1 MSKIYF
7 FILCFVL
14 NLFYQLAN
22 ARLENFIEKWNIREV
37 TAAYTCEFIN
47 FFIHLHY
54 TVESAYKSAVGESKS
69 GSYIWIALVCK
80 LYAKQGK
87 NDSCQHLLNS
97 TPTPINLMLWRDFS
111 RSNQPCDGSK
121 SWCSSVIASCLD
133 FSIIN
138 GPLIVEFWALI
149 WWNQT
154 ISASAISSLRLWRFR
169 YRLQLPLFITIFRIS
184 SSFCLIF
191 FTVE

>member
-1 MSKIYF
+1 
-7 FILCFVL
+7 
-14 NLFYQLAN
+14 
-22 ARLENFIEKWNIREV
+22 
-37 TAAYTCEFIN
+37 
-47 FFIHLHY
+47 
-54 TVESAYKSAVGESKS
+54 
-69 GSYIWIALVCK
+69 
-80 LYAKQGK
+80 
-87 NDSCQHLLNS
+87 
-97 TPTPINLMLWRDFS
+97 
-111 RSNQPCDGSK
+111 
-121 SWCSSVIASCLD
+121 LD